1 MRKLH
6 SEYLATLGE
15 FQEKVEKNKVTQRVL
30 NAEEEDLK
38 WTASVFPQAK
48 ELENIV
54 EPNFELWKIVAEY
67 DSLMKEWKYIEL
79 SHFDIETA
87 ESKMTVMDN
96 KITKLISKLKNFA
109 GLKII
114 YELQND
120 VKEFLGQQVSII
132 KIFSNPGLKERHW
145 SLFNKR
151 LPLSGY
157 DLKELTYGRIKLL
170 YDYEKN
176 LKVLM
181 SISNQA
187 AKEF

>member
-1 MRKLH
+1 L
-6 SEYLATLGE
+6 
-15 FQEKVEKNKVTQRVL
+15 
-30 NAEEEDLK
+30 
-38 WTASVFPQAK
+38 
-48 ELENIV
+48 I
-54 EPNFELWKIVAEY
+54 AEY
-67 DSLMKEWKYIEL
+67 DQCIKEWKYIEL
-79 SHFDIETA
+79 SNFDIDSA
-87 ESKMTVMDN
+87 EARMKVIDG
-96 KITKLISKLKNFA
+96 KVTKLISRLKSFA
-109 GLKII
+109 GLKIV

-132 KIFSNPGLKERHW
+132 RIFSNPGLKDRHW

-170 YDYEKN
+170 YEYEKN

-187 AKEF
+187 AK